1 MIVDAHHHL
10 WHPARG
16 DYGWMPPDNPV
27 LSRPYRLAEAEAL
40 FRAHGVGQSV
50 IVQAAPTIA
59 ETEYM
64 LGIADSSDVVAGVV
78 GWIDFESP
86 DDRRHLERFAAHPK
100 FRSVRP
106 MVQDIAD
113 DDWLLRPDIRW
124 AFDAV
129 RDLGLAFDALG
140 FPQHGRR
147 FLEIFQRY
155 PELRVVIDHCL
166 KPRIG
171 EGQFDL
177 WARDIERIAR
187 ETSASCKL
195 SGLVTEAG
203 EDCSAAALKPYV
215 DHVLASFGPARVMW
229 GSDWPVCRLR
239 MEYGDWLASAKALT
253 GHLGADERTALFKT
267 NAQRF
272 YRLPRD
278 AGQPN

>member
-16 DYGWMPPDNPV
+16 DYGWMPADDPV
-27 LSRPYRLAEAEAL
+27 LSRPYLLAEAETT

-64 LGIADSSDVVAGVV
+64 LGIADSSDIIAGVV
-78 GWIDFESP
+78 GWIDFENR
-86 DDRRHLERFAAHPK
+86 DDRRQLERLAGHPK

-106 MVQDIAD
+106 MVQDIPD
-113 DDWLLRPDIRW
+113 DNWLLVPDIQW
-124 AFDAV
+124 AFDAIG
-129 RDLGLAFDALG
+129 DLDLAFDALG
-140 FPQHGRR
+140 FPRHAAP

-155 PELRVVIDHCL
+155 PTLRVVIDHCL
-166 KPRIG
+166 KPLIR
-171 EGQFDL
+171 EGRFED
-177 WARDIERIAR
+177 WAKAMERFAK
-187 ETSASCKL
+187 ETSALVKL

-203 EDCSAAALKPYV
+203 PDCSVVALKPYV
-215 DHVLASFGPARVMW
+215 DHVLASFGAERVMW

-239 MEYGDWLASAKALT
+239 AEYGEWLATARELT
-253 GHLGADERTALFKT
+253 EHLTVKQQTAVFAT

-272 YRLPRD
+272 YRLPD
-278 AGQPN
+278 IGTPV